1 MKTHVIQSIII
12 LCLLALSSCQKTQNS
27 YWKNDAMKKALSTT
41 SFTNPHMTCAVYRV
55 DDSYPGEDK
64 NKEAPALHGYAIL
77 SDAEALTFGARQELS
92 SIIENP
98 NTYFRYEVPPDCLFR
113 PGVAFRFKDKK
124 TKVDLLVCFSCRELR
139 YYLDGKVVGQSF
151 FKSKK
156 LLFMVKELFPD
167 DEKIQSLK

>member
-1 MKTHVIQSIII
+1 MKTNPILGVVILGLFS
-12 LCLLALSSCQKTQNS
+12 LSSCQNS
-27 YWKNDAMKKALSTT
+27 YWENVAMKKAISTT

-55 DDSYPGEDK
+55 DDSYPREGSDK
-64 NKEAPALHGYAIL
+64 EGPKLHGYAIL
-77 SDAEALTFGARQELS
+77 SEAEELTFGIRQKLS

-124 TKVDLLVCFSCRELR
+124 TKVDLLVCFSCSELR
-139 YYLDGKVVGQSF
+139 YYMDGKVVGQSF
-151 FKSKK
+151 FKPKK
-156 LLFMVKELFPD
+156 LLSLVKKLFPN

>member
-1 MKTHVIQSIII
+1 MKIHVVQSIII
-12 LCLLALSSCQKTQNS
+12 LWLLALSSCQKSQNS
-27 YWKNDAMKKALSTT
+27 YWKNNAMGKAISTT
-41 SFTNPHMTCAVYRV
+41 SFTNPHMTCAAYRV
-55 DDSYPGEDK
+55 DDSYPGEDNK
-64 NKEAPALHGYAIL
+64 KEAPNLHGYAIL
-77 SDAEALTFGARQELS
+77 SDAEALTFGTRQELS

-124 TKVDLLVCFSCRELR
+124 TKVDLLVCFSCSELR

-156 LLFMVKELFPD
+156 LLSLVKGLFPD